1 MIKNMAKIIKEC
13 AKFTWHIIVSF
24 WMFVIFSGV
33 VITMTLLIKLCK
45 LIFNILF

>member
-1 MIKNMAKIIKEC
+1 MINNMVKIIKEC

-24 WMFVIFSGV
+24 WMFVFVTGL
-33 VITMTLLIKLCK
+33 VIIMALLIKICK

>member
-24 WMFVIFSGV
+24 WMFVFFSGI
-33 VITMTLLIKLCK
+33 VITMALLVKLCK
-45 LIFNILF
+45 LIFKMLF